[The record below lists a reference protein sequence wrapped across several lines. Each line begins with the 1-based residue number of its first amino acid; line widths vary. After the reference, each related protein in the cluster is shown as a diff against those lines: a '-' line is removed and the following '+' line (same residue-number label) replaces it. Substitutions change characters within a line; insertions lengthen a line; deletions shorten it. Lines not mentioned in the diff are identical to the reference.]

1 MKIGPTL
8 SSVKDHRLLSDCV
21 EIGTDQKAII
31 IEVRRK
37 TSGLTS
43 NIVDVLKVVEK
54 ELGSPP
60 DYVSILSVTI
70 LTSPSAHLNMPH
82 NSV

>member
-8 SSVKDHRLLSDCV
+8 SSVKDHRLLSDCI
-21 EIGTDQKAII
+21 EIGSDQKAII

-37 TSGLTS
+37 ASGLTS

-60 DYVSILSVTI
+60 DYVSTLSVTI
-70 LTSPSAHLNMPH
+70 LTSSSAH
-82 NSV
+82 